1 MSPPLYHY
9 WGSSTDQGVSTR
21 DGFPIRTMLETREIV
36 RGDPETAPAIA
47 RPFTVRSGRDSTC
60 ASTRAPP
67 VGRSLPRGEVRA
79 RSGRTH
85 QSNREYS
92 GA

>member
-47 RPFTVRSGRDSTC
+47 RPFTVRSGRDSAR

-67 VGRSLPRGEVRA
+67 PHSFSGLVPDGGPGGGGGLP
-79 RSGRTH
+79 
-85 QSNREYS
+85 
-92 GA
+92 